1 MVGAQVRWGGRI
13 LATTNEAERTCFDVL
28 ALPLDSRA
36 RPRPG
41 DEVAGRFR
49 VCAPGF
55 YDPEVFATGRSITV
69 IGTVERETFQR
80 IDSLEL
86 PLPIVSAEAV
96 HLWPQRRVVYSYPPP
111 GWGWGGWGP
120 YGGYYGWGP
129 YPWGPGYPYYWGPGY
144 PYYWGPGYR
153 YYGGPIIIGP
163 RAGRPIGHAPGRGMR
178 GGARPPMRAAPG
190 ARVPVGAR

>member
-41 DEVAGRFR
+41 DEVDGRFR

-55 YDPEVFATGRSITV
+55 YDPEVFAAGRSITV
-69 IGTVERETFQR
+69 VGTVERETFQR

-86 PLPIVSAEAV
+86 PLPMVSAEAV

-144 PYYWGPGYR
+144 R

-163 RAGRPIGHAPGRGMR
+163 RSGRPIGHVPGRGMR
-178 GGARPPMRAAPG
+178 AGTRPPMRAAPTG
-190 ARVPVGAR
+190 ARVPVGTR